1 MLLLD
6 FAAAS
11 GVLPVGQVLADYD
24 ISTPDFPQPPFKLSA
39 DPFNAI
45 VNIGTPNPPQPP
57 FMLSAI
63 ANNLAPSF
71 MAPNLPQP
79 KPK

>member
-24 ISTPDFPQPPFKLSA
+24 ISTPDLPQPPFKLSA
-39 DPFNAI
+39 APFNTTMHI
-45 VNIGTPNPPQPP
+45 ITPDFPQPP
-57 FMLSAI
+57 F
-63 ANNLAPSF
+63 
-71 MAPNLPQP
+71 
-79 KPK
+79 K